1 MHTWWQVIRIDKE
14 ILEFTCI
21 EVIEVFICSILNVD
35 ILQLVHQALIVYD
48 IAPVIKHIVELTGV
62 KRLNSILFRKA
73 DNALLNIL
81 AMVLHRDE
89 L

>member
-1 MHTWWQVIRIDKE
+1 
-14 ILEFTCI
+14 
-21 EVIEVFICSILNVD
+21 
-35 ILQLVHQALIVYD
+35 
-48 IAPVIKHIVELTGV
+48 VELTGV